1 MRDTTSVTPTQPLA
15 RQVSP
20 GVSDKRRG
28 AEDVGVLHTVTGA
41 MLMLNTD
48 LHVADLS
55 KHMSRADFVRNA
67 MRAIQESMPDASS
80 TSEILREDSG
90 LLGSES
96 SFGTP
101 SKSGQAP
108 TQTHPSAHRSASAPV
123 MGHPAPIARMA
134 SEAGLGLDSKGR
146 SSSTNLGV
154 MYSRTWESET
164 ESALKVSAGAS
175 AVSHS

>member
-1 MRDTTSVTPTQPLA
+1 
-15 RQVSP
+15 
-20 GVSDKRRG
+20 
-28 AEDVGVLHTVTGA
+28 

-67 MRAIQESMPDASS
+67 MRAIQESMPDTSS
-80 TSEILREDSG
+80 TSEILRENSG

-101 SKSGQAP
+101 GKGGQASA
-108 TQTHPSAHRSASAPV
+108 QAHPAAHRSASVPV
-123 MGHPAPIARMA
+123 VSHPAPVTRMA

-146 SSSTNLGV
+146 SSSTNLGT

-164 ESALKVSAGAS
+164 ESALKVGAC
-175 AVSHS
+175 VCPVGRC